1 LIVIDVDAA
10 VAVVSGVGVL
20 LRRMDR
26 HGLDEELHGQIQ
38 AAMRLCR
45 DLIAT
50 SDR

>member
-10 VAVVSGVGVL
+10 VAVVSGVGV

-38 AAMRLCR
+38 AAMRLFR